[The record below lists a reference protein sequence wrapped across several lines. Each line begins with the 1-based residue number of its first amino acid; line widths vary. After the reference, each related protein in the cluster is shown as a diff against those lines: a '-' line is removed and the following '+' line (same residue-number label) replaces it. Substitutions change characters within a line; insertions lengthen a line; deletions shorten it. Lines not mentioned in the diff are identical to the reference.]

1 MPPRPQ
7 GTKLLVATLGLAT
20 VSYVGCGNSHP
31 PGNLQRPPEEPTVH
45 EHPPGNLMAPPD
57 TDIPTPPS
65 ATATPSAS
73 GAPSASA
80 APSASTTPVATS
92 TPTASAKPTSTGP
105 ALPPKEHPHGN
116 LMAPPPPPPKPK
128 K

>member
-31 PGNLQRPPEEPTVH
+31 PGNLQTPPEEPTVH

-65 ATATPSAS
+65 ATA
-73 GAPSASA
+73 APSASV
-80 APSASTTPVATS
+80 APSATTTPVATS
-92 TPTASAKPTSTGP
+92 TPSATATATTPG
-105 ALPPKEHPHGN
+105 LPPKEHPHGN
-116 LMAPPPPPPKPK
+116 LMAPPPPPPPKPK